1 MEHRGKPGE
10 RCVSCGSKARHRIAL
25 EVYRKFLPIGKQ
37 DKTQR
42 VLHLAP
48 ERSLSGKL
56 LEWFG
61 GGYITADP
69 APERYEHVKCLRLF
83 FPQDYEIFPDGYVN
97 VILHNHVLEHI
108 PGHYKDHLGRFMR
121 MLQPGGVMVFSV
133 PGPYLD
139 QETTEGGEHLN
150 TDRERLEK
158 FKQEDH
164 FKLFGRDFVKYL
176 AEMENCELISDGI
189 TDEFRQSVSVRK
201 GKATF
206 YILRKDQDKGQ

>member
-1 MEHRGKPGE
+1 MSRILSCSLALQRRRLRASAYGASLPTIQRNNNNLYHDTALNVVANNLWQQQQQRETRRSMALYAVGE
-10 RCVSCGSKARHRIAL
+10 GWTGALTSK
-25 EVYRKFLPIGKQ
+25 Y
-37 DKTQR
+37 
-42 VLHLAP
+42 
-48 ERSLSGKL
+48 
-56 LEWFG
+56 
-61 GGYITADP
+61 
-69 APERYEHVKCLRLF
+69 
-83 FPQDYEIFPDGYVN
+83 
-97 VILHNHVLEHI
+97 VLEHI
-108 PGHYKDHLGRFMR
+108 PGHYKDHLERFIR